1 MAAYELRIDRPRR
14 GAIDGEF
21 ISWFDAQLDAAA
33 GAPLL
38 ITGTAEA
45 FCAGVDLKF
54 LLGLEGRQLEAFLR
68 RVEALFRRL
77 YEYPGPVVGLCEGH
91 AVAGGAVILAC
102 CDQRLCA
109 DRPDI
114 RIGLT
119 EVALGLIPAM
129 GGTARLA
136 RHLPTAIAMELL
148 LTAKPVVSETL
159 AHAGLINRLVEPADV
174 LSVASG
180 LAATLAANAPL
191 ALRAAREV
199 IKASADLSED
209 EALSLEAQR
218 SEMLA
223 RTEDAREGPLAFMEK
238 RPPVFRG
245 R

>member
-119 EVALGLIPAM
+119 EVALGAYFPASTLRICRDRIP
-129 GGTARLA
+129 R
-136 RHLPTAIAMELL
+136 RFHEEVLL
-148 LTAKPVVSETL
+148 G
-159 AHAGLINRLVEPADV
+159 AGLYDPSEALQVGLVDRVEGDAPA
-174 LSVASG
+174 VAHEV
-180 LAATLAANAPL
+180 L
-191 ALRAAREV
+191 ALLASHPPEAYAYTKRAMRTHVAQPTPEEEKQFLE
-199 IKASADLSED
+199 KALPRWAGAE
-209 EALSLEAQR
+209 LERRVR
-218 SEMLA
+218 SILGLE
-223 RTEDAREGPLAFMEK
+223 
-238 RPPVFRG
+238 
-245 R
+245 

>member
-38 ITGTAEA
+38 VTGTAEA

-54 LLGLEGRQLEAFLR
+54 LIELEGRELEAFLR

-119 EVALGLIPAM
+119 EVALGAYFPASTLRLCRDRIPRRFHEEVIL
-129 GGTARLA
+129 G
-136 RHLPTAIAMELL
+136 
-148 LTAKPVVSETL
+148 
-159 AHAGLINRLVEPADV
+159 AGLYDPR
-174 LSVASG
+174 
-180 LAATLAANAPL
+180 
-191 ALRAAREV
+191 
-199 IKASADLSED
+199 
-209 EALSLEAQR
+209 EALQVGLVDRVESDAPAVAHEVLAQ
-218 SEMLA
+218 LA
-223 RTEDAREGPLAFMEK
+223 SHPPEVYAYTKRAMREGVAEPTELERRRFAEEAL
-238 RPPVFRG
+238 PQWGGEELRG
-245 R
+245 RVRKMLGLE